1 MNRKGVIDMI
11 MEERGWSRPFAME
24 YAMERIVNGLSH
36 GDAFDASLKSVGV
49 KDEDKP
55 LSSH

>member
-11 MEERGWSRPFAME
+11 VEERGWSRPFARE

-36 GDAFDASLKSVGV
+36 ADAVDATLKSVHV
-49 KDEDKP
+49 DDQDKP
-55 LSSH
+55 LI